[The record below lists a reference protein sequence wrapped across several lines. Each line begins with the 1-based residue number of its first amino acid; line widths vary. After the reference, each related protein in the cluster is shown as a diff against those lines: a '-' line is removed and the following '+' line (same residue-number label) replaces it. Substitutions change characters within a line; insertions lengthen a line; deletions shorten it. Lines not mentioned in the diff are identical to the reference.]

1 MYKETGKPY
10 CTSDNTR
17 PQRPST
23 RRPPRSQQGR
33 HSSPA
38 RDETPSDAT
47 TSNSSPAGR
56 PEDRRYRRRASG
68 RQRKAA
74 KAKQQQRDYR
84 LNPGACI
91 RKILN
96 DTPPVYC
103 TIPEADLV
111 NHFTSTYAPP
121 PPVSDPP
128 PWLVSLDSHEDV
140 LATPFTPD
148 EVLHQL
154 QRAKKTAPGSDK
166 LTYANWKWADPEGV
180 TLATIFNICRGAGR
194 IPSDWKGST
203 VTLLPK
209 GGDPMVVR
217 NWRPICLQKTIYKL
231 YSAAI
236 ARRIADWAITS
247 GSILPTQK
255 GFLPYD
261 GCAEHSFVLRSALND
276 SRRRRQNIVLAW
288 LDLRDA
294 FGSVSH
300 DILLLMMSRLGLT
313 GKTIDVVT
321 DIYTDTTIAIK
332 TGRDS
337 YTPDIAQRRGVK
349 QGCPLS
355 PLVFN
360 IALEGLLRHLKTD

>member
-1 MYKETGKPY
+1 MPAPPNSYSLSAIANADPVVDDVNATLRAPFY
-10 CTSDNTR
+10 SAVRAFDNRALQPSEWDDFCATLLFWADNIRLSLTQSR

-33 HSSPA
+33 HSSLA

-68 RQRKAA
+68 WQREAA
-74 KAKQQQRDYR
+74 KAKQQQRDYC

-140 LATPFTPD
+140 LATQFTPD

-166 LTYANWKWADPEGV
+166 LTYANWKWADPEGM

-236 ARRIADWAITS
+236 ARRIVDVKRPS
-247 GSILPTQK
+247 RS
-255 GFLPYD
+255 
-261 GCAEHSFVLRSALND
+261 RSAIVVIQQTPPSLWTCH
-276 SRRRRQNIVLAW
+276 RRLPSLW
-288 LDLRDA
+288 
-294 FGSVSH
+294 
-300 DILLLMMSRLGLT
+300 
-313 GKTIDVVT
+313 
-321 DIYTDTTIAIK
+321 
-332 TGRDS
+332 
-337 YTPDIAQRRGVK
+337 
-349 QGCPLS
+349 
-355 PLVFN
+355 
-360 IALEGLLRHLKTD
+360 